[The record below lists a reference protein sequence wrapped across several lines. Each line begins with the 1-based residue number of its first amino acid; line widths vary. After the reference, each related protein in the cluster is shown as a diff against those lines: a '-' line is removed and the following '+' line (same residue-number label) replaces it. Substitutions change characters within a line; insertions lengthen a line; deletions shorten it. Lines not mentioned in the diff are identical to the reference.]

1 MMLLTLKTF
10 YTGKLCLKY
19 PHHHAFGSRSCHL
32 QTAHNG
38 YATTSIDSL
47 CNITNTFDTVK
58 VHYFGRMSCLGNG
71 ACWLALNTPIKS
83 AVPFGNK
90 WKYCYLFIL
99 ISIG

>member
-1 MMLLTLKTF
+1 MMLLNLKTF

-19 PHHHAFGSRSCHL
+19 PHHHVFGSHSRCL
-32 QTAHNG
+32 QAYNG
-38 YATTSIDSL
+38 FATTSIDSL

-71 ACWLALNTPIKS
+71 PAGWLLIKS
-83 AVPFGNK
+83 AVRFGNK